1 MDIANPFDDESR
13 EFIVLVNHLNQHS
26 LWPISFPIPTGW
38 TTIGLRGR
46 RRECLDWIEKNWTD
60 ITPTPRTTG

>member
-1 MDIANPFDDESR
+1 MDIVNPFDDESR

-26 LWPISFPIPTGW
+26 LWPASIPIPLGW
-38 TTIGLRGR
+38 TTVGPRGK

-60 ITPTPRTTG
+60 ITPTPR